1 MDTTSVD
8 VDALFSGETQFIIPL
23 FQRHYVWTLDDQWE
37 PLWDDIMGK
46 VRQKLSDEHQGQHF
60 PHFTGA
66 IVIQQKTN
74 NVDEV
79 KQYEIIDGQQRLTTF
94 QIILC
99 ALRDICESYG
109 FKKIKIQT
117 ERYLRNE
124 GYDSNDEQQYKLIP
138 TDFDKDSFISLI
150 DKSADSDSQTT
161 HEAYAYFKNKIE
173 DYVDRDEQ
181 KTRRLFRSIQRDF
194 GFVQILLGS
203 NDEPEKIF
211 ESLNARGK
219 PLLQFDLLRN
229 NLFLRARIEE
239 DRDRLYEDY
248 WKHFEST
255 YWEQEI
261 KVGRSK
267 VILSERFFEHFMMAK
282 TGMDNVRPLFNV
294 YLNEYRR
301 SLAVNNGV
309 EYELSELKRYSEVY
323 QYLTDCAPDSEIG
336 SAMAFFKVF
345 DIATLYPFLLFIRN
359 ELGVSGPDF
368 SKVLHI
374 LESFTMRRLLC
385 FRLTATKSYTQFF
398 SRLIGQLKGKRF
410 NLEEFIDILSNEKAK
425 ASIWPTDSEVRTF
438 LTLGVSPYGAP
449 KDVIRYILYRIE
461 RMKPKENRFLETN
474 ELVFDNRLSL
484 EHVMPEAWQKT
495 WSLPLDKVTGAK
507 IYYKDLFSNEYKG
520 ENSEWETNPS
530 KDGLADESYDLAF
543 DCAKQRSLYLQ
554 SIGNLTLVT
563 GKLNSSLSN
572 KPFSDKRSSL
582 SENSVLILN
591 REICNQNVWDWPQI
605 LKRTEELFIYF
616 RSMWPSVKD
625 FKIQ

>member
-37 PLWDDIMGK
+37 PLWVDIMGK
-46 VRQKLSDEHQGQHF
+46 ICQKLSDEHQGQHS

-74 NVDEV
+74 NGNEV
-79 KQYEIIDGQQRLTTF
+79 KQCEIIDGQQRLTTF

-138 TDFDKDSFISLI
+138 TDFDKNSFISLI
-150 DKSADSDSQTT
+150 DKSADSNSKGSIPR
-161 HEAYAYFKNKIE
+161 AYAYFTRQIKG
-173 DYVDRDEQ
+173 YVDNDEQ

-194 GFVQILLGS
+194 GFVQILLGP

-219 PLLQFDLLRN
+219 PLLQFDLLKN
-229 NLFLRARIEE
+229 NLFLKARIEKN
-239 DRDRLYEDY
+239 RDRLYTDY
-248 WKHFEST
+248 WKHFEHPD
-255 YWEQEI
+255 WEEEV

-267 VILSERFFEHFMMAK
+267 MMLSERFFEHFIMAK

-294 YLNEYRR
+294 YQKELT
-301 SLAVNNGV
+301 AHNGV
-309 EYELSELKRYSEVY
+309 DHELSELKRYSEVY
-323 QYLTDCAPDSEIG
+323 EYLTNCTPDSEIG
-336 SAMAFFKVF
+336 SAMQFFKTF
-345 DIATLYPFLLFIRN
+345 DIATLYPFLLFLIN
-359 ELGVSGPDF
+359 ELEVSGSDL

-385 FRLTATKSYTQFF
+385 FKLNATKSYTQLF
-398 SRLIGQLKGKRF
+398 SRLIGQLEGKRF
-410 NLEEFIDILSNEKAK
+410 NLEVFIDMLSSETAK
-425 ASIWPTDSEVRTF
+425 SSIWPTDSEVRTF
-438 LTLGVSPYGAP
+438 LTLGVIRHGTS
-449 KDVIRYILYRIE
+449 KNVIRYILYRIE
-461 RMKPKENRFLETN
+461 CMKRKENRFLETN

-484 EHVMPEAWQKT
+484 EHLMPEAWQKT

-520 ENSEWETNPS
+520 NNSEWETYPS
-530 KDGLADESYDLAF
+530 KDGLANESYEEAF
-543 DCAKQRSLYLQ
+543 QCAKRRIEVLD
-554 SIGNLTLVT
+554 SIGNLMLIT

-572 KPFSDKRSSL
+572 SPFPAKRSSL
-582 SENSVLILN
+582 SENSMLIMN
-591 REICNQNVWDWPQI
+591 KGICNQSVWDSTQI
-605 LKRTEELFIYF
+605 RERTEELFTYF
-616 RSMWPSVKD
+616 CSMWPSAEGFKVK
-625 FKIQ
+625 

>member
-46 VRQKLSDEHQGQHF
+46 VRQKLSDEYQGQHF

-203 NDEPEKIF
+203 NDEPEKF
-211 ESLNARGK
+211 LSRSMPGV
-219 PLLQFDLLRN
+219 
-229 NLFLRARIEE
+229 NL
-239 DRDRLYEDY
+239 
-248 WKHFEST
+248 
-255 YWEQEI
+255 
-261 KVGRSK
+261 
-267 VILSERFFEHFMMAK
+267 
-282 TGMDNVRPLFNV
+282 
-294 YLNEYRR
+294 
-301 SLAVNNGV
+301 
-309 EYELSELKRYSEVY
+309 YSN
-323 QYLTDCAPDSEIG
+323 LIC
-336 SAMAFFKVF
+336 
-345 DIATLYPFLLFIRN
+345 
-359 ELGVSGPDF
+359 SG
-368 SKVLHI
+368 
-374 LESFTMRRLLC
+374 T
-385 FRLTATKSYTQFF
+385 
-398 SRLIGQLKGKRF
+398 
-410 NLEEFIDILSNEKAK
+410 
-425 ASIWPTDSEVRTF
+425 
-438 LTLGVSPYGAP
+438 
-449 KDVIRYILYRIE
+449 
-461 RMKPKENRFLETN
+461 
-474 ELVFDNRLSL
+474 
-484 EHVMPEAWQKT
+484 
-495 WSLPLDKVTGAK
+495 
-507 IYYKDLFSNEYKG
+507 
-520 ENSEWETNPS
+520 
-530 KDGLADESYDLAF
+530 
-543 DCAKQRSLYLQ
+543 
-554 SIGNLTLVT
+554 
-563 GKLNSSLSN
+563 
-572 KPFSDKRSSL
+572 
-582 SENSVLILN
+582 
-591 REICNQNVWDWPQI
+591 
-605 LKRTEELFIYF
+605 IYF
-616 RSMWPSVKD
+616 
-625 FKIQ
+625 